1 MTIGKWVIWEWINP
15 WIESATSKWAHEP
28 LINGITYGMGNQCYL
43 LWIRIIPW
51 LNNGHR
57 FDSFR
62 SLLDVGWHHITGMV
76 WSHDCI
82 LQGAVAS
89 WFILRHLQLDHGAE
103 IFEKNWRGDA
113 AVVRRFCLALWG
125 HGVSNVFRTCLAS
138 SRACPWQSLQVK
150 QFTSNFAEACL
161 ETKFVGRD
169 ANHRPCVAESEV
181 LAAFETASS
190 REKGRSSLCEQRCE
204 LYDPTMDMV
213 SKCLLTLLTQRDDT
227 LDWSVMVTMSHGR
240 LCAVDLVRK
249 SLNSF
254 NSLIYVWVLFTVL
267 VLVLLNVFLGV
278 DFSSTNKI
286 PSRPSYHQSA

>member
-1 MTIGKWVIWEWINP
+1 MLV
-15 WIESATSKWAHEP
+15 
-28 LINGITYGMGNQCYL
+28 GITL
-43 LWIRIIPW
+43 
-51 LNNGHR
+51 
-57 FDSFR
+57 
-62 SLLDVGWHHITGMV
+62 TGMV

-89 WFILRHLQLDHGAE
+89 WFILRHLQLDHAAE

-190 REKGRSSLCEQRCE
+190 REKGTVITLWTKVWIVWSNNGHGVKVSSYIAHPKRWHTWLKRHGHI
-204 LYDPTMDMV
+204 V
-213 SKCLLTLLTQRDDT
+213 S
-227 LDWSVMVTMSHGR
+227 WS
-240 LCAVDLVRK
+240 AVCR
-249 SLNSF
+249 
-254 NSLIYVWVLFTVL
+254 
-267 VLVLLNVFLGV
+267 G
-278 DFSSTNKI
+278 
-286 PSRPSYHQSA
+286 PS